1 MTSEHLALLL
11 TAAEAKKDDK
21 GWSRVKE
28 GHHITLHVANNGA
41 SLAVSRVEAVKVEG
55 VLLKTRT
62 TKGELYVLAMED
74 VFAGAV
80 EEAASSSRKAG
91 FV

>member
-11 TAAEAKKDDK
+11 TAAEAKKDEK
-21 GWSRVKE
+21 GWSRAKE
-28 GHHITLHVANNGA
+28 GHYLTLHVANHGA
-41 SLAVSRVEAVKVEG
+41 SLTVGRVEAVKLEAG
-55 VLLKTRT
+55 LLKART
-62 TKGELYVLAMED
+62 VKGELYVLAVED

-80 EEAASSSRKAG
+80 EEAASASRKAG